1 MAGRGSYPHPVID
14 SADDV
19 SSQFDVIN
27 VLVDPTQQ
35 DIEIAYEVR
44 TDDPDIQALIDNGL
58 ATHSLR
64 WRCSSTISTG
74 ELSPR
79 EDQRTGAGVR
89 LKAWLD
95 QELVKGDVVAEVRV
109 IAAQEIKGHRWTNQH
124 SDYGHASFDL
134 EPGDVLADA
143 GSFRFNAEKLY
154 DPLDPPIG
162 SCFKF
167 VRSTERRK
175 GIKVLFVGD
184 ETVDVQIPAQTFDDF
199 RLLGHRPD
207 LQIALMVLPA
217 LVETLDFIRSS
228 KDVEPL
234 DDKAW
239 YVALDALVQENGGWD
254 QSLLEL
260 GQKILESPL
269 DTVIRK
275 GIISEEDDG

>member
-1 MAGRGSYPHPVID
+1 M
-14 SADDV
+14 
-19 SSQFDVIN
+19 
-27 VLVDPTQQ
+27 
-35 DIEIAYEVR
+35 
-44 TDDPDIQALIDNGL
+44 
-58 ATHSLR
+58 
-64 WRCSSTISTG
+64 
-74 ELSPR
+74 
-79 EDQRTGAGVR
+79 
-89 LKAWLD
+89 
-95 QELVKGDVVAEVRV
+95 
-109 IAAQEIKGHRWTNQH
+109 
-124 SDYGHASFDL
+124 
-134 EPGDVLADA
+134 
-143 GSFRFNAEKLY
+143 
-154 DPLDPPIG
+154 
-162 SCFKF
+162 
-167 VRSTERRK
+167 
-175 GIKVLFVGD
+175 
-184 ETVDVQIPAQTFDDF
+184 QIPAQTFDDF